1 MAAARIS
8 RQFGSASSLSGS
20 ISSLA
25 ASSALSRDRSRDRLD
40 AARKG
45 GGLVAAKK
53 KMGSLGNL
61 VGKRDST
68 AVGQLRPRAPAVK
81 ESSEVYSVKFSL
93 DDEYI
98 AVGLGDAQISILSTR
113 TNERLHTLTPANLS
127 ADLPCTS
134 IAFRPEAPSYKN
146 KNVLAA
152 AYASGDIIHWHTT
165 SNQEISRISE
175 GENQPYVVTYNTT
188 GSQFATGGSDCAVR
202 LYDGEGMRPIAT
214 MKNGTGGLAAET
226 AGHSNRIFAVKFHP
240 TDTNCLISAGWDNT
254 VQIWDPRVARSVR
267 SFYGPHIC
275 GDALDFLPG
284 TATEGLNGS
293 LLVCGSYRKNDA
305 LQIWSFAEGALVET
319 IPWTHADNPDPQ
331 MSLLYSVGASASG
344 KYIVAAG
351 GSSAQFKV
359 FSTTSKR
366 PVGMV
371 TNLPGTI
378 YSAAMS
384 HDEKMVA
391 FGGSDLGVWT
401 YDIDPIGLTD
411 FMY

>member
-1 MAAARIS
+1 M
-8 RQFGSASSLSGS
+8 
-20 ISSLA
+20 
-25 ASSALSRDRSRDRLD
+25 
-40 AARKG
+40 
-45 GGLVAAKK
+45 
-53 KMGSLGNL
+53 
-61 VGKRDST
+61 
-68 AVGQLRPRAPAVK
+68 K

-93 DDEYI
+93 DDEYL
-98 AVGLGDAQISILSTR
+98 AAGLGDSRISVFI
-113 TNERLHTLTPANLS
+113 RLHTLMPTNLS

-152 AYASGDIIHWHTT
+152 ACELHASGDIIHWHTT
-165 SNQEISRISE
+165 SNQEISRINE
-175 GENQPYVVTYNTT
+175 GENQPYTVSYNPSGT
-188 GSQFATGGSDCAVR
+188 QFATGGSDCAVR
-202 LYDGEGMRPIAT
+202 IYDGAGMRPIVT

-240 TDTNCLISAGWDNT
+240 TDSNCLISAGWDNT
-254 VQIWDPRVARSVR
+254 VQIWDSRIARSVR

-284 TATEGLNGS
+284 TDGM
-293 LLVCGSYRKNDA
+293 LVCGSYRKYDA
-305 LQIWSFAEGALVET
+305 LQIWSLAEGALVET
-319 IPWTHADNPDPQ
+319 IPWTHPDNADPQ
-331 MSLLYSVGASASG
+331 MSLLYSVAASTGG

-351 GSSAQFKV
+351 GSSAQCKV
-359 FSTTSKR
+359 FSTTLKR

-371 TNLPGTI
+371 TNLPGTV

-401 YDIDPIGLTD
+401 YDIDVIGLTD